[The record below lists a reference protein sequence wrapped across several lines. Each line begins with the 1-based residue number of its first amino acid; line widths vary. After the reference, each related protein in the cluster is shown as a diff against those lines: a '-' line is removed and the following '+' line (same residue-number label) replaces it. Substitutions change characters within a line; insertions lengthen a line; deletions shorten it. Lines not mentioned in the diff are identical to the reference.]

1 MTKFYSGKIGGRIGL
16 LTVELLLR
24 VSSITVVV
32 TCAALSAFPMDFQFK
47 VSNYAVKNVSVI
59 MTGEIKMGDFEKFRL
74 FMVKNL
80 QEYSSTPHRGVY
92 LSSDGG
98 DLVEA
103 LKIAAVL
110 KRMYPSVDIAYGGR
124 CASACFFLY
133 LSGAH
138 RQSTRDNTLGIHRAY
153 FDPVYF
159 AGLSLTKAEQKQKE
173 LTNLVN
179 SVLEDNSVP
188 RSLIEIMNR
197 TSSLEIHWL
206 TKNEREQIEGR
217 PAWYEELLIA
227 KCNYDKALEKRY
239 NATSSNSPNFARI
252 SEAYMDNLYE
262 WATCEGKMIDIELK
276 ELRPFLMKK

>member
-1 MTKFYSGKIGGRIGL
+1 MTKFYSGKIGGRVGL
-16 LTVELLLR
+16 ITGELLLR
-24 VSSITVVV
+24 VSSITAIVAG
-32 TCAALSAFPMDFQFK
+32 AALSAFPMDFQFK
-47 VSNYAVKNVSVI
+47 VSNYAVKNVSVV
-59 MTGEIKMGDFEKFRL
+59 MTGEIKKGDFEKFRL

-80 QEYSSTPHRGVY
+80 QEYSSTPHRGVV

-110 KRMYPSVDIAYGGR
+110 KRMYPMVEIAYRGR

-138 RQSTRDNTLGIHRAY
+138 RQAARDNTLGIHRAY

-159 AGLSLTKAEQKQKE
+159 AGLSLPKAEQKQKE

-188 RSLIEIMNR
+188 RSLIETMNR

-227 KCNYDKALEKRY
+227 KCNYDKALETRY
-239 NATSSNSPNFARI
+239 NATPQSSLDYEKIA
-252 SEAYMDNLYE
+252 EAYMDNLSE
-262 WATCEGKMIDIELK
+262 WADCEEKMINIELK
-276 ELRPFLMKK
+276 ELRTFLMKK